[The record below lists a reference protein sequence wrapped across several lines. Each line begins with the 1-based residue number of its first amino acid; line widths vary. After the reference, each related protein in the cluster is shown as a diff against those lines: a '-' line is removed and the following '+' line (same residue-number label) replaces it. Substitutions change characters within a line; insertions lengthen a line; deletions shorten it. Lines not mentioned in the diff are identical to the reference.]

1 MVFQITRYKTN
12 TAPCAYMPTA
22 IIWLA
27 PAKTATDIKQVS
39 KMSKPCLPRHNR
51 VGDANRDKSEKDGD
65 SCTGSGKI
73 LVSFA
78 HSVLR
83 VKSFSSGVLNA
94 CSRSSS

>member
-1 MVFQITRYKTN
+1 MLLNEVLWN
-12 TAPCAYMPTA
+12 
-22 IIWLA
+22 LG
-27 PAKTATDIKQVS
+27 AKPKAGLKDVKS
-39 KMSKPCLPRHNR
+39 CLPRHNG